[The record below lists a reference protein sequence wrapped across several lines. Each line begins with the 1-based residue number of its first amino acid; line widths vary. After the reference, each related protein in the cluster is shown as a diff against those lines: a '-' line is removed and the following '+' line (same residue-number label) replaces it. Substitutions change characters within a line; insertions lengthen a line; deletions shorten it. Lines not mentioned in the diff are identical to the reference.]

1 MRMQIRQESQT
12 RRQAKILH
20 QEQGQA
26 NEEVMQSHPE
36 PTYKQGTRA

>member
-12 RRQAKILH
+12 RRQAEIPH

-26 NEEVMQSHPE
+26 EEEV
-36 PTYKQGTRA
+36 A